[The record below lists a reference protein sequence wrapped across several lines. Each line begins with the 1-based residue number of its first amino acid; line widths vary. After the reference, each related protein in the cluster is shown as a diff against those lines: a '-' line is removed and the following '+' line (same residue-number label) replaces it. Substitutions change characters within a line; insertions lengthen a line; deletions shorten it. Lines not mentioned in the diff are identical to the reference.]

1 MHKPVTRICLAL
13 AVLVVGCSE
22 PEPATGEPDW
32 MADLDDSK
40 TIAELSIPGTHDSG
54 ARFDLAEGLA
64 KCQDLTIADQLAA
77 GVRFFDLRCRHVGD
91 QFLIYHGSVDQ
102 NQTFDEVLATIY
114 AFLDAHPN
122 EVILASVK
130 EEATPTQNTRS
141 FEATFQS
148 YIAQAPA
155 RWTLAPT
162 LPRLGDVRGT
172 LVLLRR
178 FNATASPPLG
188 IDATQWADNATFTIS
203 NTDAHLHIEDEY
215 VVTNNDLKWTAATN
229 LLDEAAAGDPSTW
242 MLTYTSGYQMIA
254 GLPNITIVSDDIN
267 ARFDAYIADP
277 AHAHAHLGTLAMDFV
292 TAARVEAIVATNRP

>member
-1 MHKPVTRICLAL
+1 MLRDVTRIGLAL
-13 AVLVVGCSE
+13 TALVGCSD
-22 PEPATGEPDW
+22 PVTGEPDW
-32 MADLDDSK
+32 MADLDDAR

-54 ARFDLAEGLA
+54 ARFDLAQGLA
-64 KCQDLTIADQLAA
+64 KCQDLTIEDQLAA

-91 QFLIYHGSVDQ
+91 QFLIYHGGVDQ
-102 NQTFDEVLATIY
+102 NQTFDEVLATMY
-114 AFLDAHPN
+114 AFLDAHPH

-178 FNATASPPLG
+178 FDATASPLG

-203 NTDAHLHIEDEY
+203 NTDAHLRIEDEY

-229 LLDEAAAGDPSTW
+229 LLGEAAAGDPSTW
-242 MLTYTSGYQMIA
+242 MLTYTSGYQLMA
-254 GLPNITIVSDDIN
+254 GLPNITIVSDDMN
-267 ARFDAYIADP
+267 ARFDAYLADP
-277 AHAHAHLGTLAMDFV
+277 AHAHARLGTLAMDFV
-292 TAARVEAIVATNRP
+292 TATRVAAIIATNQP